1 MPTTR
6 MAVPDILIGGFAE
19 VGVFKLVK
27 WVLSFEIWIEVP
39 ESSWKKTG
47 PGRGSSLLVFGSVT
61 LWTVGPPPPSAGP
74 SCWQRLQWSPDSDC
88 FLRQFSSACP
98 WREQKLQRRRG
109 LAGWR
114 STGLRRSAVMVDWR
128 AVAIGMSRR
137 SVNQSVA
144 AESEFGRPAWQ
155 CY

>member
-39 ESSWKKTG
+39 ESSSKRTG
-47 PGRGSSLLVFGSVT
+47 QGGGTSLLVFGSVT
-61 LWTVGPPPPSAGP
+61 LWTVGPPAPF
-74 SCWQRLQWSPDSDC
+74 CWSVLLAAPAAVPDSDC

-114 STGLRRSAVMVDWR
+114 STGLRSRPSWWMEGGGDWD
-128 AVAIGMSRR
+128 VEVVG
-137 SVNQSVA
+137 
-144 AESEFGRPAWQ
+144 
-155 CY
+155 